1 MHRRQSPRPKAPAN
15 LVCSGQYADDFSALA
30 ATARDYDH
38 HPEATFS
45 YCTRNAAVYE
55 CLSYGSD
62 GTIRRDRRRVVLHG
76 TAFAYRKQAG
86 DTLLLTNDHVA
97 AWPAVTDAQHPVDG
111 VPAGL
116 QAGLREPHPG
126 RR

>member
-1 MHRRQSPRPKAPAN
+1 MPSARSSSIVIAVALAVTTGASSAAAAPEAPAN
-15 LVCSGQYADDFSALA
+15 LICSGQYADDFTALA
-30 ATARDYDH
+30 ATARDFDH

-76 TAFAYRKQAG
+76 TAFA
-86 DTLLLTNDHVA
+86 
-97 AWPAVTDAQHPVDG
+97 
-111 VPAGL
+111 
-116 QAGLREPHPG
+116 
-126 RR
+126 